1 MRMVSYLRAMLK
13 TEVWFY
19 LNEIELAIFDHIVA
33 DSPPLPRRSR
43 RKHHFL
49 LSEVRWRWLSN
60 PELSGDQ
67 SHSEPQLRV
76 SPLHFTKTN
85 SSCLKTMRRP
95 LQYPRG
101 IRISM
106 TVQAKSEGRMELT
119 KFSLDPLPISWL
131 SNSFGRIERQPLP
144 RPPTTSFL
152 KQKIPRSPNWVCH
165 HLTKERKR
173 RTVPKSPLRI
183 KKLTHLHGTWKYF
196 HSIWFRAKDHA

>member
-49 LSEVRWRWLSN
+49 LSEVRFRWRWLSN

-101 IRISM
+101 IHISM

-119 KFSLDPLPISWL
+119 EFSPDPLPISRL
-131 SNSFGRIERQPLP
+131 SNSFGRIERYPPLH
-144 RPPTTSFL
+144 
-152 KQKIPRSPNWVCH
+152 SPSQLSASWS
-165 HLTKERKR
+165 K
-173 RTVPKSPLRI
+173 KSPARPTEYAI
-183 KKLTHLHGTWKYF
+183 TWPKREREEPCPNLHCASKN
-196 HSIWFRAKDHA
+196 

>member
-1 MRMVSYLRAMLK
+1 MVSYLRAMLK

-19 LNEIELAIFDHIVA
+19 LNEIELAIFDHIDA
-33 DSPPLPRRSR
+33 DSPPPPQTLTKKTPFSTVRSQM
-43 RKHHFL
+43 
-49 LSEVRWRWLSN
+49 EMTID

-101 IRISM
+101 IHISM

-119 KFSLDPLPISWL
+119 EFSPDPLPISRL
-131 SNSFGRIERQPLP
+131 SNSFGRIERYPPLH
-144 RPPTTSFL
+144 
-152 KQKIPRSPNWVCH
+152 SPSQ
-165 HLTKERKR
+165 L
-173 RTVPKSPLRI
+173 SA
-183 KKLTHLHGTWKYF
+183 
-196 HSIWFRAKDHA
+196 S